1 MIGVRNMRNFFIID
15 LMLTTPI
22 YFTLPPI
29 LHFFAAFVCSECDM
43 CCNSLEECNIPV
55 RQKFQ
60 PYQSTFIL
68 LASVFAVLC
77 VAWGVSRVLTTKRIL
92 PEPDYNAL
100 EAAGEESV
108 YFFFLSDSKGGW
120 LVTIATL
127 FVQIAI
133 FALFLNAASFDNG
146 DGDFVYSWR
155 CPLNTPE
162 CNNERV
168 VGAYGWIMVSSF
180 FCKCCVLK

>member
-22 YFTLPPI
+22 YFTLPLI

>member
-1 MIGVRNMRNFFIID
+1 MRNFFIID

-120 LVTIATL
+120 LVTSATL
-127 FVQIAI
+127 FVQVAI
-133 FALFLNAASFDNG
+133 FGLFLSAASFDNG

-180 FCKCCVLK
+180 FCKCCVFK